1 LDGWIIG
8 LIAGGVL
15 LLCLMVLVGVV
26 IKAASTTAQTAQAIL
41 VALEDVKAST
51 APLSKLRPFDPET
64 MGPEVRFRT
73 AMEEQRGKEG

>member
-1 LDGWIIG
+1 MDGWIIG
-8 LIAGGVL
+8 LIAGAVL

-51 APLSKLRPFDPET
+51 APLSNLRPFDPET
-64 MGPEVRFRT
+64 MGPEAST
-73 AMEEQRGKEG
+73 GITMEEQRGKDG